1 MTLAEYGKG
10 KGNKGHRGPSCAVG
24 SGGDEHSGYGGGSES
39 DGSDGNLTNR
49 VPGVKGTWLEGP
61 TWHAFAVGGVPG
73 TRMNRSGV

>member
-39 DGSDGNLTNR
+39 DGSDKNLTNGA
-49 VPGVKGTWLEGP
+49 PGVKGTRLEGP
-61 TWHAFAVGGVPG
+61 TRHDFAARGIPG
-73 TRMNRSGV
+73 TRMNRSRV